1 MAAAFD
7 FYAAPAVAADTE
19 GVPAHK
25 LVHKEAKEATCRE
38 EGNREHYQCEICGK
52 LYEDERGER
61 ETSAEEVRI
70 AKKAHEEVKDEGR
83 EATCTEAGLTE
94 GKHCKECGEVTEE
107 QKVIPAK
114 GHREKTTAG
123 KEATC
128 TEAGLTEGK
137 ECEECGEVLKE
148 QREVPALGH
157 RLKYVAEEKATCT
170 EDGME
175 AHYACERCGKKY
187 REEGGQEEGDHDR
200 QEKGASQLLQAD
212 ALVGGD
218 GLCKKEHHIY
228 KQAAQGGQTLSVV
241 VDPEGDQARQHNGVA
256 GDAGV
261 LQKAGRPEHLMHRD
275 HGQAGNQQAQG
286 PGVGRCNSVDEH
298 QQQRDKDHRHK
309 DSLAHCHTPPNRR
322 SRL

>member
-1 MAAAFD
+1 MLSKGHAGKQG
-7 FYAAPAVAADTE
+7 E
-19 GVPAHK
+19 GIA
-25 LVHKEAKEATCRE
+25 E
-38 EGNREHYQCEICGK
+38 EGRLQGQ
-52 LYEDERGER
+52 
-61 ETSAEEVRI
+61 
-70 AKKAHEEVKDEGR
+70 KD
-83 EATCTEAGLTE
+83 
-94 GKHCKECGEVTEE
+94 
-107 QKVIPAK
+107 Q
-114 GHREKTTAG
+114 
-123 KEATC
+123 
-128 TEAGLTEGK
+128 
-137 ECEECGEVLKE
+137 VLPVLHLPDA
-148 QREVPALGH
+148 Q
-157 RLKYVAEEKATCT
+157 
-170 EDGME
+170 
-175 AHYACERCGKKY
+175 
-187 REEGGQEEGDHDR
+187 EGGQEEGDHDR

-241 VDPEGDQARQHNGVA
+241 VDPEGDQARQHDGVA

-275 HGQAGNQQAQG
+275 HGQSGNQQAQG